1 MKDVKRKIIT
11 IVCAVL
17 AIAIG
22 GIAAAE
28 EIKESRQAKE
38 EKQQEE
44 TAEEETAAN
53 PDAEVKSGLTKEQ
66 EEIQEKIKATYQVDN
81 QQAIADRLEE
91 EKASGEYTASD
102 MLVEYNPFGT
112 NTQSL
117 YVYFE
122 TEEPAAIS
130 YNVHV
135 SDSDIGDFRRDVWQ
149 EEEYTTEHEFQVIGL
164 IPDTD
169 NTITFYIT
177 EEDGSTDTK
186 EIVYEMGSL
195 LGEEETVLKTK
206 MDGEEEELSNGL
218 YVILGND
225 SDALDFMYY
234 YDNQGVL
241 RGEVPVIGY
250 RSHRLLFRDHSMY
263 YSISETQMAR
273 MNPLGQITAVYD
285 LGTYKLHHDYVFD
298 DNGNMLILATDT
310 TQDSVEDIILRLDV
324 NSGAVSEVL
333 DLGDLFGRFKE
344 ERVKNDSGELDWI
357 HINTIQWIGDGSV
370 LLSSRETSSIIKID
384 HIYDGPAVAYIIAEK
399 AVWADTEYENQVL
412 SKEGD
417 FTIQGG
423 QHSITYVDDPSL
435 ADGQYYLYMFNNNIG
450 YSATRPD
457 FDWSALGLTE
467 TSAAEGDTSYY
478 YEYLVDENT
487 GTFQLTDSFKLP
499 YSGYVSS
506 VQNLDGNTIADSGT
520 AGTFGEYDEDHHLI
534 AQFEM
539 QVEKYIYRVYKYDFD
554 GFYFRA
560 GK

>member
-1 MKDVKRKIIT
+1 MKRKIIT

-44 TAEEETAAN
+44 TAKEETAAN

-102 MLVEYNPFGT
+102 MLIEYNPFGT

-149 EEEYTTEHEFQVIGL
+149 EEEYTTEHEFQMIGL

-206 MDGEEEELSNGL
+206 MNGEEEELSDGL
-218 YVILGND
+218 
-225 SDALDFMYY
+225 
-234 YDNQGVL
+234 
-241 RGEVPVIGY
+241 
-250 RSHRLLFRDHSMY
+250 
-263 YSISETQMAR
+263 
-273 MNPLGQITAVYD
+273 
-285 LGTYKLHHDYVFD
+285 
-298 DNGNMLILATDT
+298 
-310 TQDSVEDIILRLDV
+310 
-324 NSGAVSEVL
+324 
-333 DLGDLFGRFKE
+333 
-344 ERVKNDSGELDWI
+344 
-357 HINTIQWIGDGSV
+357 
-370 LLSSRETSSIIKID
+370 
-384 HIYDGPAVAYIIAEK
+384 
-399 AVWADTEYENQVL
+399 
-412 SKEGD
+412 
-417 FTIQGG
+417 
-423 QHSITYVDDPSL
+423 
-435 ADGQYYLYMFNNNIG
+435 
-450 YSATRPD
+450 
-457 FDWSALGLTE
+457 
-467 TSAAEGDTSYY
+467 
-478 YEYLVDENT
+478 
-487 GTFQLTDSFKLP
+487 
-499 YSGYVSS
+499 
-506 VQNLDGNTIADSGT
+506 
-520 AGTFGEYDEDHHLI
+520 
-534 AQFEM
+534 
-539 QVEKYIYRVYKYDFD
+539 
-554 GFYFRA
+554 
-560 GK
+560 

>member
-1 MKDVKRKIIT
+1 MKRKIIT

-44 TAEEETAAN
+44 TAKEETAAN

-102 MLVEYNPFGT
+102 MLIEYNPFGT

-149 EEEYTTEHEFQVIGL
+149 EEEYTTEHEFQMIGL

-250 RSHRLLFRDHSMY
+250 RSHRLLFRDQSMY

-344 ERVKNDSGELDWI
+344 ERVKNDSGQIQSMKTRCLVKKAILPFRAASIPSPMW
-357 HINTIQWIGDGSV
+357 TI
-370 LLSSRETSSIIKID
+370 LPLRTASIICICS
-384 HIYDGPAVAYIIAEK
+384 II
-399 AVWADTEYENQVL
+399 T
-412 SKEGD
+412 
-417 FTIQGG
+417 
-423 QHSITYVDDPSL
+423 L
-435 ADGQYYLYMFNNNIG
+435 ATAPPGRI
-450 YSATRPD
+450 
-457 FDWSALGLTE
+457 LTG
-467 TSAAEGDTSYY
+467 A
-478 YEYLVDENT
+478 
-487 GTFQLTDSFKLP
+487 P
-499 YSGYVSS
+499 
-506 VQNLDGNTIADSGT
+506 LD
-520 AGTFGEYDEDHHLI
+520 
-534 AQFEM
+534 
-539 QVEKYIYRVYKYDFD
+539 
-554 GFYFRA
+554 
-560 GK
+560 